1 MSVTAP
7 SASPPPGGKPEPPA
21 VRIVEPAPTAAEAKP
36 ALEPAPAPT
45 PDPAPAPAAAAAVE
59 VRPVE
64 AARPERETSR
74 LRRLLTVGGTLLGL
88 FVAYQILVYF
98 VAYTDDAYVRSD
110 LVAVAP
116 QITGRVIKVHVV
128 DNQTVKK
135 GDKLVSIDPVP
146 FQLVVNQTKA
156 QIEKSTALLKVAQE
170 ELNSATAALEASTSA
185 HTYALQQQV
194 RYSDLAKQQYAPV
207 EELDRTND
215 ALRRSAAEMT
225 ISQIAINKAQTGIL
239 AHQADIALAKAE
251 NATAQWNLDRTEIPS
266 PINGAITNLTLQP
279 GDTGTINIPF
289 IGIVDSDAWRIM
301 ANYKQDYIR
310 SFTIGGEAW
319 VWLDSEPF
327 HFHRA
332 KITGIAR
339 GISRDPGIDKLL
351 PYVAPTTDWIRLQRR
366 IPVTIVLVDK
376 PPDGKL
382 YMGADARTIIFTP

>member
-7 SASPPPGGKPEPPA
+7 SADPPPSGAAPEPPA
-21 VRIVEPAPTAAEAKP
+21 VRIVEPAPSVEPPPAAEP
-36 ALEPAPAPT
+36 PPAPAPV
-45 PDPAPAPAAAAAVE
+45 PPPAAAE
-59 VRPVE
+59 TPRP
-64 AARPERETSR
+64 ARETSR
-74 LRRLLTVGGTLLGL
+74 LRRLLTVSGTILGL
-88 FVAYQILVYF
+88 FVAYQVLVYF

-128 DNQTVKK
+128 DNQVVKK
-135 GDKLVSIDPVP
+135 GDRLVSIDPVP

-170 ELNSATAALEASTSA
+170 ELKSAEAALEASTSA
-185 HTYALQQQV
+185 HTYALQQQI
-194 RYSDLAKQQYAPV
+194 RYTDLAKKQYAPI
-207 EELDRTND
+207 EEMDRTNNE
-215 ALRRSAAEMT
+215 LRRSAAEMT
-225 ISQIAINKAQTGIL
+225 ISQIAINKAKTGIL
-239 AHQADIALAKAE
+239 AHQADIDLATAE

-266 PINGAITNLTLQP
+266 PVNGAITNLTLQP

-289 IGIVDSDAWRIM
+289 IGIVDADAWRIM

-310 SFTIGGEAW
+310 SFKIGGEAW
-319 VWLDSEPF
+319 VWLDSQPF

-339 GISRDPGIDKLL
+339 GISRDPGVDKLL

-366 IPVTIVLVDK
+366 IPVTIVLVDP

-382 YMGADARTIIFTP
+382 FMGADARTIIFTP

>member
-7 SASPPPGGKPEPPA
+7 SADPPPPGAKPEPPA
-21 VRIVEPAPTAAEAKP
+21 VRIVEPAPSVSP
-36 ALEPAPAPT
+36 PPSDPPPVPEPAPAPAT
-45 PDPAPAPAAAAAVE
+45 PPAAAAAE
-59 VRPVE
+59 TPRP
-64 AARPERETSR
+64 ARETSR

-128 DNQTVKK
+128 DNEVVKK

-156 QIEKSTALLKVAQE
+156 QIEKSQALLKVAQE
-170 ELNSATAALEASTSA
+170 ELKSATAALEASTSA
-185 HTYALQQQV
+185 HTYALQQQR
-194 RYSDLAKQQYAPV
+194 RYTDLAKQQYAPV
-207 EELDRTND
+207 EEMDRTND

-239 AHQADIALAKAE
+239 AHQADIDLAKAE

-266 PINGAITNLTLQP
+266 PVNGAITNLTLQP

-289 IGIVDSDAWRIM
+289 IGIVDADAWRIM

-310 SFTIGGEAW
+310 SFKVGGEAW
-319 VWLDSEPF
+319 VWLDSQPF

-332 KITGIAR
+332 RITGIAR

-366 IPVTIVLVDK
+366 IPVTIVLVDP

>member
-7 SASPPPGGKPEPPA
+7 SADQPPPGAKPEPPA
-21 VRIVEPAPTAAEAKP
+21 VRIVEPAPSVEPPPAAEP
-36 ALEPAPAPT
+36 PPAPAPVA
-45 PDPAPAPAAAAAVE
+45 APAPPAAAE
-59 VRPVE
+59 TPRP
-64 AARPERETSR
+64 ARETSR
-74 LRRLLTVGGTLLGL
+74 LRRLLTVSGTILGL

-116 QITGRVIKVHVV
+116 QITGRVVKVHVV
-128 DNQTVKK
+128 DNQVVKK
-135 GDKLVSIDPVP
+135 GDPLVSIDPVP

-156 QIEKSTALLKVAQE
+156 QIEKSQALLKVAQE

-185 HTYALQQQV
+185 HTYALQQQI
-194 RYSDLAKQQYAPV
+194 RYTDLAKKQYAPI
-207 EELDRTND
+207 EEMDRTNNE
-215 ALRRSAAEMT
+215 LRRSAAEMT
-225 ISQIAINKAQTGIL
+225 ISQIAINKAKTGIL
-239 AHQADIALAKAE
+239 AHQADIDLATAE
-251 NATAQWNLDRTEIPS
+251 NATAQWNLDRCEIPS
-266 PINGAITNLTLQP
+266 PVNGAVTNLTLQP

-289 IGIVDSDAWRIM
+289 IGIVDADAWRIM

-310 SFTIGGEAW
+310 SFKIGGEAW
-319 VWLDSEPF
+319 VWLDSQPF

-332 KITGIAR
+332 RITGIAR

-366 IPVTIVLVDK
+366 IPVTIVLVDP

-382 YMGADARTIIFTP
+382 FMGADARTIIFTP

>member
-1 MSVTAP
+1 MSVIAP
-7 SASPPPGGKPEPPA
+7 SADPPPPDAQPEPPA
-21 VRIVEPAPTAAEAKP
+21 VRIVEPAPSVSPPLSDPPSAPEP
-36 ALEPAPAPT
+36 APAPAPT
-45 PDPAPAPAAAAAVE
+45 PTPPAAPVTAE
-59 VRPVE
+59 TPRP
-64 AARPERETSR
+64 ARETSR

-88 FVAYQILVYF
+88 FVAYQVLVYF

-128 DNQTVKK
+128 DNQVVKK

-156 QIEKSTALLKVAQE
+156 QIEKSQALLKVAQE
-170 ELNSATAALEASTSA
+170 ELKSATAVLEASTSA
-185 HTYALQQQV
+185 HTYALQQQR
-194 RYSDLAKQQYAPV
+194 RYTDLAKQQYAPV
-207 EELDRTND
+207 EEMDRTND

-225 ISQIAINKAQTGIL
+225 ISQVAINKAQTGIL
-239 AHQADIALAKAE
+239 AHQADIDLAKAE

-266 PINGAITNLTLQP
+266 PVNGAITNLTLQP

-289 IGIVDSDAWRIM
+289 IGIVDADAWRIM

-310 SFTIGGEAW
+310 SLKVGGEAW
-319 VWLDSEPF
+319 VWLDSQPF

-366 IPVTIVLVDK
+366 IPVTIVLVDP